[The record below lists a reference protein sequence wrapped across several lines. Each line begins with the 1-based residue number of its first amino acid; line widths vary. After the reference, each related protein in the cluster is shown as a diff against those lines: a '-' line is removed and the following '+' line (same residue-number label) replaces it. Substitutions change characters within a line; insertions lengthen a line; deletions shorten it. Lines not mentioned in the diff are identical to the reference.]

1 MNMRAEAAAVRR
13 LEAEYCPS
21 TERFELED
29 WLAQQLF
36 DTYHNVHEG
45 VPELFK
51 FREAAILYVP
61 STELINATRLIGSDI
76 TEHCLLLSVFLFK
89 NYGVKKLTNKAD
101 IEMQLM
107 LSEYDFELMS
117 VQIANDLVAWYE
129 NMSLVKDVLS
139 KTQEQQ
145 KP

>member
-1 MNMRAEAAAVRR
+1 MNKRAEAAAVRR

-29 WLAQQLF
+29 WLANQLF
-36 DTYHNVHEG
+36 ETYHNVHEG
-45 VPELFK
+45 GPELFK
-51 FREAAILYVP
+51 FREAVILYIP
-61 STELINATRLIGSDI
+61 STEIINATRLLGSNV
-76 TEHCLLLSVFLFK
+76 TEHCVLLSSFLYK
-89 NYGVKKLTNKAD
+89 NYGVKKLSNKAD

-107 LSEYDFELMS
+107 LSEFDFELMAL
-117 VQIANDLVAWYE
+117 QITNDLVAWYE

-139 KTQEQQ
+139 MTQEQP

>member
-1 MNMRAEAAAVRR
+1 MNKRAEAAAVRR

-29 WLAQQLF
+29 WLANQLF
-36 DTYHNVHEG
+36 ETYHNIHEG
-45 VPELFK
+45 SPELFK
-51 FREAAILYVP
+51 FREAVILYIP
-61 STELINATRLIGSDI
+61 STEIINATRLLETDV
-76 TEHCLLLSVFLFK
+76 TEHCVLLSSFLYK
-89 NYGVKKLTNKAD
+89 NYGVKKLSNKAD

-107 LSEYDFELMS
+107 LSEYDFELMAL
-117 VQIANDLVAWYE
+117 QIANDLVAWYE

-139 KTQEQQ
+139 MTQKQQ